1 MPPTFPICTERLLLR
16 PFDEDDFAALQDL
29 YGRPEVVRW
38 LYWEPLTADGV
49 RELLDRIKPMTGF
62 DDETDALRL
71 AAVLADS
78 GSLIGDVSI
87 RRLSREHA
95 QGEIGFVVSP
105 AHQGRGYAT
114 EASRELLRYGFED
127 QGLHRIV
134 GRAELRNDASARVL
148 ERLGMRREAELHE
161 NEWVKGEWQGEVVY
175 AMLAAEWAARG

>member
-1 MPPTFPICTERLLLR
+1 MPLTLPIRTERLVLR
-16 PFDEDDFAALQDL
+16 PFVEDDFGALQDL

-38 LYWEPLTADGV
+38 LYWEPLEADGV

-62 DDETDALRL
+62 SDETDALRL
-71 AAVLADS
+71 AITLPDAGAA
-78 GSLIGDVSI
+78 IGDVSL

-95 QGEIGFVVSP
+95 QGEIGFTLLP
-105 AHQGRGYAT
+105 AHQGNGYAT
-114 EASRELLRYGFED
+114 EASLALLRYGFED

-134 GRAELRNDASARVL
+134 GRAELRNDASVRVL

-175 AMLAAEWAARG
+175 AMLAAEWAARR